1 MLYLA
6 LKVARSWNRSSY
18 GRVLV
23 SRLDKKHGC
32 MHSYIPVVDT
42 KENFRWRSKHSS
54 GSSVDSI
61 QRKKNHQEVILI
73 KFIVCVYKPQE
84 NPHKNQSRII
94 RFLFPRQ
101 ASFVSFMSSE
111 DFCFY
116 HSVKNSCNVACMFLF
131 PIQARHTHN
140 PKRRHGDDILL

>member
-1 MLYLA
+1 MDVCIRTFLLSTQR
-6 LKVARSWNRSSY
+6 KIFGGDRST
-18 GRVLV
+18 L
-23 SRLDKKHGC
+23 
-32 MHSYIPVVDT
+32 PVHPWIVY
-42 KENFRWRSKHSS
+42 KE
-54 GSSVDSI
+54 
-61 QRKKNHQEVILI
+61 KKNHQEVILI